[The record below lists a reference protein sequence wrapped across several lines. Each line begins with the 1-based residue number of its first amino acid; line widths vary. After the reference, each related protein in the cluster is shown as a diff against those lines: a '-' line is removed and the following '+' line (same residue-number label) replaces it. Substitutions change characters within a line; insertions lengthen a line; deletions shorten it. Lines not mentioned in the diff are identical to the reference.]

1 MKGTIKLKTHKNQ
14 IVITTLALLLAV
26 VGYISYDYKNSAFNK
41 ESIPASATEQEVAV
55 YNENDISDTEAVLN
69 AGETVLTSA
78 QIDSAATYC
87 AEVKLN
93 REQERSKNK
102 DALLEIVN
110 NQAVT
115 DEQKQNAV
123 DELVRLTEVA
133 QMEADAEMLLEA
145 KGFNNVVVSINDNCC
160 DVVLD
165 MGDDTESAR
174 AQVED
179 VIKRKTDITAENI
192 VITPLNAE

>member
-1 MKGTIKLKTHKNQ
+1 MLYDNNLNYQPYFSRMLELSYQGAIFNLDNPK
-14 IVITTLALLLAV
+14 VI
-26 VGYISYDYKNSAFNK
+26 
-41 ESIPASATEQEVAV
+41 E
-55 YNENDISDTEAVLN
+55 
-69 AGETVLTSA
+69 
-78 QIDSAATYC
+78 
-87 AEVKLN
+87 
-93 REQERSKNK
+93 NK

-115 DEQKQNAV
+115 EEQKQNAV
-123 DELVRLTEVA
+123 DALVRLTEVA

-145 KGFNNVVVSINDNCC
+145 KGFDNVVVSINDNCC

-165 MGDDTESAR
+165 MGEDTESAR

-192 VITPLNAE
+192 VITPLSTE

>member
-1 MKGTIKLKTHKNQ
+1 M
-14 IVITTLALLLAV
+14 
-26 VGYISYDYKNSAFNK
+26 
-41 ESIPASATEQEVAV
+41 AV
-55 YNENDISDTEAVLN
+55 YNENDISDTETVLN

-93 REQERSKNK
+93 REQVRSKNK

-115 DEQKQNAV
+115 DDQKQNAV

-145 KGFNNVVVSINDNCC
+145 KGFDNVVVSINDNCC

-165 MGDDTESAR
+165 MGEDTESAR

>member
-1 MKGTIKLKTHKNQ
+1 MIKLKTHKNQ
-14 IVITTLALLLAV
+14 IVIKTLALHLAV
-26 VGYISYDYKNSAFNK
+26 VGYISYDYKTSNFN
-41 ESIPASATEQEVAV
+41 EENIPVTSTEQTVAM
-55 YNENDISDTEAVLN
+55 YDENQVSDTETVLN
-69 AGETVLTSA
+69 AGETILTSA
-78 QIDSAATYC
+78 QLDSAATYC

-93 REQERSKNK
+93 REQVRSKNK

-115 DEQKQNAV
+115 EEQKQNAV
-123 DELVRLTEVA
+123 DALVRLTEVA

-145 KGFNNVVVSINDNCC
+145 KGFDNVVVSINDNCC

-165 MGDDTESAR
+165 MGEDTESAR

-192 VITPLNAE
+192 VITPLSTE

>member
-1 MKGTIKLKTHKNQ
+1 MKTHKNQ

-26 VGYISYDYKNSAFNK
+26 VGYISYDYKSSGFNR
-41 ESIPASATEQEVAV
+41 ESLEVVSTEQTVAMYEESDV
-55 YNENDISDTEAVLN
+55 SDTETILN

-78 QIDSAATYC
+78 EISPATTYC

-93 REQERSKNK
+93 REQVRSKNK

-115 DEQKQNAV
+115 EEQKQNAV
-123 DELVRLTEVA
+123 DALVRLTEIA

-145 KGFNNVVVSINDNCC
+145 KGFDNVVVSINDNCC

-165 MGDDTESAR
+165 MGEDTDSAR

-192 VITPLNAE
+192 VITPLNSD